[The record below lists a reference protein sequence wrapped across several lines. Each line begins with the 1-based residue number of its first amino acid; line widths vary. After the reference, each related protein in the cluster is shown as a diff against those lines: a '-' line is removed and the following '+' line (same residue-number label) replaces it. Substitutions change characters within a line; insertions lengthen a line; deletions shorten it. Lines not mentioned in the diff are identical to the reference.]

1 MMLLVWYVSLQH
13 SSKPLVPNPCKDR
26 LLLLLKIFASLK
38 VQGSI
43 KDRIFLTS
51 LPSEDSKCSTTVF
64 CLELRTR
71 QVYWTLF
78 NNEGR
83 KVKYSLSPCKGVMQ
97 PWMQKWSWLHELYNL
112 QRILWRLIGF
122 HRKNHSPCMTAWD
135 SQSYCV
141 YPYLHQMKCSIFRI
155 PEKTYSQKSRWEIRF
170 CYCQNKL
177 TENRLDSCCK
187 KDIFLN
193 FERSALFLSF

>member
-112 QRILWRLIGF
+112 QRILWRLILDFIERTTAHAWQRGILRATVYILIYIRWNVPYSEYQRRPIL
-122 HRKNHSPCMTAWD
+122 RKVD
-135 SQSYCV
+135 
-141 YPYLHQMKCSIFRI
+141 
-155 PEKTYSQKSRWEIRF
+155 EK
-170 CYCQNKL
+170 
-177 TENRLDSCCK
+177 
-187 KDIFLN
+187 
-193 FERSALFLSF
+193 